1 MWAQPRTSY
10 GRETPQFDEPK
21 PRLMHPIYDGAMLAA
36 TVVGSIATVLALAL
50 QARSI

>member
-36 TVVGSIATVLALAL
+36 TVGGSIATVLALAL